1 MKTEPMIMKG
11 EPSFM
16 KKLFHHLKKYTLHIF
31 LILLLLFAQASL
43 ELALPDYM
51 SRIVNVGIQQGG
63 IDKTYPSVLREDQ
76 GTLLQALFTQE
87 AREAFDAHY
96 TFTKAPSEA
105 LIALYPGLQSQ
116 GAYVLNGQPSEE
128 EMAFLPPYLLM
139 VVSLQSEPG
148 SASALPEGPFDNLPE
163 GISPTDFVLRL
174 SAEERAHFVEG
185 LLDTIALLPE
195 GSLSQSGALF
205 AQREYEA
212 LGRDLEALQRNYVLL
227 AGLQM
232 VGIAVLAMVVT
243 ILVAFLSSKVAAYL
257 SRDLRV
263 SIFEKV
269 TSFSNEEYGT
279 FSTASLITRST
290 NDIQQVQMFTVL
302 MLRMVFFAPILGI
315 GGVIKALNTN
325 QSMAWVIAVGVMA
338 ILTLVLIMF
347 SVAMPKFKSLQ
358 KLVDKVNMVLR
369 ESLIGLMVIRAFG
382 TEKHEEKKFQ
392 KANEDLTKTNLFVSR
407 LMSLMQPFMMLIMN
421 ALIIL
426 IVWVGS
432 YEVDLGNMQVGDMM
446 AYIQYT
452 MQIMMSFLM
461 LSMVSIILPRASV
474 SMNRINEVLEKPL
487 SIEDP
492 ETPVALPRDR
502 HGEII
507 FHNVSF
513 KYPGAEDYVL
523 KNISFQAK
531 PHETT
536 AFIGSTGS
544 GKSTLVNLL
553 PRFYDATE
561 GDILLNGVNI
571 KELPL
576 KTLREKIAYV
586 PQQGI
591 LFSGTARSNI
601 KYADEDITDEAM
613 ERAARIAQSTDF
625 ILNKEDGYDFSIAQ
639 GGSNV
644 SGGQRQR
651 LSIARALAAP
661 SEVLIFDDSFSAL
674 DYKTDAALRATL
686 KKEVDSTV
694 IIVAQRISTIKTAE
708 NIIVLDEG
716 QVVGQGTHE
725 HLMKT
730 CSVYQEI
737 AASQLTEEELGT

>member
-1 MKTEPMIMKG
+1 
-11 EPSFM
+11 M
-16 KKLFHHLKKYTLHIF
+16 KKLFHFLKKYTPHIF
-31 LILLLLFAQASL
+31 IILLLLFAQAAL

-63 IDKTYPSVLREDQ
+63 IDKAYPEVLRKEQ
-76 GTLLQALFTQE
+76 GDFLQALFQE
-87 AREAFDAHY
+87 EDQIAFSTYYHWVESPDQDLLDRY
-96 TFTKAPSEA
+96 PA
-105 LIALYPGLQSQ
+105 LADQ
-116 GAYVLNGQPSEE
+116 GAYVLQGAPEEE
-128 EMAFLPPYLLM
+128 EMAFLSPYLLIT
-139 VVSLQSEPG
+139 VALQSPAGTMGPLEGGPLG
-148 SASALPEGPFDNLPE
+148 MVPEGVAPLDFMLSLPEAERSALVT
-163 GISPTDFVLRL
+163 S
-174 SAEERAHFVEG
+174 
-185 LLDTIALLPE
+185 LLDTIGVLPE
-195 GSLSQSGALF
+195 ANLTQTGALF

-212 LGRDLEALQRNYVLL
+212 LGRDLEVLQRNYVLL

-232 VGIAVLAMVVT
+232 VGIALLAMAVA
-243 ILVAFLSSKVAAYL
+243 ISVAFVASRVAAYL
-257 SRDLRV
+257 GRDLRL
-263 SIFEKV
+263 SLFKKV
-269 TSFSNEEYGT
+269 ASFSNEEYGT

-290 NDIQQVQMFTVL
+290 NDIQQVQMFSVML
-302 MLRMVFFAPILGI
+302 LRMVFFAPILGL
-315 GGVIKALNTN
+315 GGILKALNTN
-325 QSMAWVIAVGVMA
+325 RSMAWVIAVGVMA
-338 ILTLVLIMF
+338 ILTLVVIMF
-347 SVAMPKFKSLQ
+347 SIAMPKFKSLQ

-382 TEKHEEKKFQ
+382 TETHEEGKFQ
-392 KANEDLTKTNLFVSR
+392 KANEELTKTNLFVSR
-407 LMSLMQPFMMLIMN
+407 LMSVMQPLMMLIMN
-421 ALIIL
+421 ALAIL
-426 IVWVGS
+426 VVWVGS
-432 YEVDLGNMQVGDMM
+432 AQVDLGNMQVGDMM

-474 SMNRINEVLEKPL
+474 SMNRIAEVLDTPL
-487 SIEDP
+487 SIKDP
-492 ETPVALPRDR
+492 EVPVPLPGDR
-502 HGEII
+502 HGEIT
-507 FHNVSF
+507 FHKVSF

-561 GDILLNGVNI
+561 GEILLNGVNI
-571 KELPL
+571 KDLPL
-576 KTLREKIAYV
+576 KVLREKISYV
-586 PQQGI
+586 PQQGV

-601 KYADEDITDEAM
+601 KYADEHISEEAM
-613 ERAARIAQSTDF
+613 EKAAAVSQAMDF
-625 ILNKEDGYDFSIAQ
+625 ILEKEEGFDFAIAQ

-651 LSIARALAAP
+651 LAIARALATP
-661 SEVLIFDDSFSAL
+661 CEVLIFDDSFSAL

-730 CSVYQEI
+730 CGVYQEI
-737 AASQLTEEELGT
+737 AASQLTEEELGA

>member
-1 MKTEPMIMKG
+1 
-11 EPSFM
+11 M
-16 KKLFHHLKKYTLHIF
+16 KKLFHFLKKYTPHIF
-31 LILLLLFAQASL
+31 IILLLLFAQAAL

-63 IDKTYPSVLREDQ
+63 IDKAYPEVLRKEQ
-76 GTLLQALFTQE
+76 GDFLQALFQE
-87 AREAFDAHY
+87 EDQIAFSTHY
-96 TFTKAPSEA
+96 HWVESPDQDLLDRYPA
-105 LIALYPGLQSQ
+105 LADQ
-116 GAYVLNGQPSEE
+116 GAYVLQGAPEEE
-128 EMAFLPPYLLM
+128 EMAFLSPYLLIT
-139 VVSLQSEPG
+139 VALQSPAGTMGPLEGGPLG
-148 SASALPEGPFDNLPE
+148 MVPEGVAPLDFMLSLPEAERSALVT
-163 GISPTDFVLRL
+163 S
-174 SAEERAHFVEG
+174 
-185 LLDTIALLPE
+185 LLDTIGVLPE
-195 GSLSQSGALF
+195 ANLTQTGALF

-212 LGRDLEALQRNYVLL
+212 LGRDLEVLQRNYVLL

-232 VGIAVLAMVVT
+232 VGIALLAMAVA
-243 ILVAFLSSKVAAYL
+243 ISVAFVASRVAAYL
-257 SRDLRV
+257 GRDLRL
-263 SIFEKV
+263 SLFKKV
-269 TSFSNEEYGT
+269 ASFSNEEYGT

-290 NDIQQVQMFTVL
+290 NDIQQVQMFSVML
-302 MLRMVFFAPILGI
+302 LRMVFFAPILGL
-315 GGVIKALNTN
+315 GGILKALNTN
-325 QSMAWVIAVGVMA
+325 RSMAWVIAVGVMA
-338 ILTLVLIMF
+338 ILTLVVIMF
-347 SVAMPKFKSLQ
+347 SIAMPKFKSLQ

-382 TEKHEEKKFQ
+382 TETHEEGKFQ
-392 KANEDLTKTNLFVSR
+392 KANEELTKTNLFVSR
-407 LMSLMQPFMMLIMN
+407 LMSVMQPLMMLIMN
-421 ALIIL
+421 ALAIL
-426 IVWVGS
+426 VVWVGS
-432 YEVDLGNMQVGDMM
+432 AQVDLGNMQVGDMM

-474 SMNRINEVLEKPL
+474 SMNRIAEVLDTPL
-487 SIEDP
+487 SIKDP
-492 ETPVALPRDR
+492 EVPVPLPRDR
-502 HGEII
+502 HGEIT
-507 FHNVSF
+507 FHKVSF

-561 GDILLNGVNI
+561 GEILLNGVNI
-571 KELPL
+571 KDLPL
-576 KTLREKIAYV
+576 KVLREKISYV
-586 PQQGI
+586 PQQGV

-601 KYADEDITDEAM
+601 KYADEHISEEAM
-613 ERAARIAQSTDF
+613 EKAAAVSQAMDF
-625 ILNKEDGYDFSIAQ
+625 ILEKEEGFDFAIAQ

-651 LSIARALAAP
+651 LAIARALATP
-661 SEVLIFDDSFSAL
+661 CEVLIFDDSFSAL

-730 CSVYQEI
+730 CGVYQEI
-737 AASQLTEEELGT
+737 AASQLTEEELGA